1 MPSCVS
7 LLLQSIYYH
16 NKKQKEAAEKVSSL
30 RSLTMFAR
38 LPAAGHAG
46 LHMPYVCWVQAVAS
60 VNEQLSKSIFRRV
73 LGTKVVT
80 TIEPA
85 QDYYLAEDYHQ
96 Q

>member
-1 MPSCVS
+1 MS

-16 NKKQKEAAEKVSSL
+16 NKQQKELAEKVSSL
-30 RSLTMFAR
+30 RSLTLFVECACTT
-38 LPAAGHAG
+38 L
-46 LHMPYVCWVQAVAS
+46 PYVCWVQAVGK
-60 VNEQLSKSIFRRV
+60 VNEELSKSIFRRV

-85 QDYYLAEDYHQ
+85 QDYYLAENYHQ

>member
-1 MPSCVS
+1 M
-7 LLLQSIYYH
+7 
-16 NKKQKEAAEKVSSL
+16 
-30 RSLTMFAR
+30 
-38 LPAAGHAG
+38 
-46 LHMPYVCWVQAVAS
+46 QAVAK
-60 VNEQLSKSIFRRV
+60 VNEELSKSIFRRV

>member
-1 MPSCVS
+1 MS

-16 NKKQKEAAEKVSSL
+16 NKQQKEAAEKVSSL
-30 RSLTMFAR
+30 RPLTLFARASAARACRSALAIHLLTM
-38 LPAAGHAG
+38 
-46 LHMPYVCWVQAVAS
+46 VQAVAK
-60 VNEQLSKSIFRRV
+60 VNEELSKSIFRRV

>member
-1 MPSCVS
+1 M
-7 LLLQSIYYH
+7 
-16 NKKQKEAAEKVSSL
+16 
-30 RSLTMFAR
+30 RSLTLFAR
-38 LPAAGHAG
+38 LPVADACRIA
-46 LHMPYVCWVQAVAS
+46 LAIRLLVQAVAK
-60 VNEQLSKSIFRRV
+60 VNEELTKSIFRRV